1 MKRTLL
7 TMFALL
13 AVLTA
18 TTLHSTVLAGSTKTI
33 SAPVTVN
40 PAAAINEELALARSA
55 TAKYHSVEAAEADGY
70 ISINFCEPGEGCHWL
85 NLSFIDGT
93 FDPARPEILLY
104 APDENGRL
112 RLVAVE
118 YVEPIAL
125 LPGGPPQGFTGVED
139 EWREDTEGAGL
150 WELTV
155 WLWLHNPNGMFEQH
169 NPRVP

>member
-7 TMFALL
+7 TMLTLF
-13 AVLTA
+13 AVLMV
-18 TTLHSTVLAGSTKTI
+18 TTLHSTVWAVSTNTI
-33 SAPVTVN
+33 STPITTTPV
-40 PAAAINEELALARSA
+40 ALDEELALAGSA

-70 ISINFCEPGEGCHWL
+70 ISIDFCEPGEGCHWL
-85 NLSFIDGT
+85 NPSYVDGT
-93 FDPARPEILLY
+93 FDAEHPEILLY
-104 APDENGRL
+104 APGENGKL

-118 YVEPIAL
+118 YIAPIPL
-125 LPGGPPQGFTGVED
+125 LPGGAPEGFTGDED

>member
-7 TMFALL
+7 TMLTLL

-18 TTLHSTVLAGSTKTI
+18 TTLHSTVLAVSTKTI

-40 PAAAINEELALARSA
+40 SELNAELARARAA

-85 NLSFIDGT
+85 NPSYIDGA
-93 FDPARPEILLY
+93 FDAERPEILLY
-104 APDENGRL
+104 APDENGKL

-118 YVEPIAL
+118 YVEPIAF
-125 LPGGPPQGFTGVED
+125 LPGGAPEGFTGDED

-155 WLWLHNPNGMFEQH
+155 WLWLNNPDGMFEQH

>member
-7 TMFALL
+7 TMLTLL

-18 TTLHSTVLAGSTKTI
+18 TTLHSTVLAVSTTI

-40 PAAAINEELALARSA
+40 SALSAELANARAA
-55 TAKYHSVEAAEADGY
+55 TAKYHTVEAAEADGY

-85 NLSFIDGT
+85 NPSYVDGT
-93 FDPARPEILLY
+93 FDVEHPEILLY
-104 APDENGRL
+104 APGENGL

-118 YVEPIAL
+118 YVVPISL
-125 LPGGPPQGFTGVED
+125 LPGGAPEGFTGDED
-139 EWREDTEGAGL
+139 HWRDDTEGAGL

-155 WLWLHNPNGMFEQH
+155 WLWLNNPNGMFEQH

>member
-7 TMFALL
+7 TMLTLL

-18 TTLHSTVLAGSTKTI
+18 TTLHSRVLAVSPLTPTPEV
-33 SAPVTVN
+33 ALN
-40 PAAAINEELALARSA
+40 AELAQVRAA

-85 NLSFIDGT
+85 NPSYIDGT
-93 FDPARPEILLY
+93 FDSERPEILLY

-118 YVEPIAL
+118 YVEPIAF
-125 LPGGPPQGFTGVED
+125 LPGGPPEGFTGDED
-139 EWREDTEGAGL
+139 EWREDTEDAGL

>member
-7 TMFALL
+7 TLLTLL

-18 TTLHSTVLAGSTKTI
+18 TTLHSTALAVSTKPI
-33 SAPVTVN
+33 SAPVTEN
-40 PAAAINEELALARSA
+40 AALNAELARARAA
-55 TAKYHSVEAAEADGY
+55 TAKYHTVEAAEADGY
-70 ISINFCEPGEGCHWL
+70 FNINFCEPGEGCHWL
-85 NLSFIDGT
+85 NPSYIDGT
-93 FDPARPEILLY
+93 FDAERPEILLY

-118 YVEPIAL
+118 YVEPLAL
-125 LPGGPPQGFTGVED
+125 FPGGAPEGFNGDED
-139 EWREDTEGAGL
+139 EWREDTEEAGL